1 MFNNI
6 ILPCRC
12 YNINY
17 WMYSYRVSNG
27 KRNKTRMYITRAT
40 AAKEIEFPADQT
52 VSVKLKCKRY
62 CFYIET

>member
-17 WMYSYRVSNG
+17 WMYIV
-27 KRNKTRMYITRAT
+27 
-40 AAKEIEFPADQT
+40 IEFRT
-52 VSVKLKCKRY
+52 VNAIKRIYSYVYNARDGGERNRISCRPDGQCK
-62 CFYIET
+62 IKM